1 MGRAAGRREQYA
13 EKDPFEEGHI
23 TLVWDELQDRFG
35 VNTKKW
41 KEKFEAEFLQ
51 QPHAVGKV
59 EFFRRYMIENFN
71 GTINHLLCRHPIEGT
86 INNLLDYVAKRG
98 IR

>member
-1 MGRAAGRREQYA
+1 MGRAAARRYE
-13 EKDPFEEGHI
+13 EKDEFEEGHMP
-23 TLVWDELQDRFG
+23 LVWDELHDRFG

-41 KEKFEAEFLQ
+41 REKFETEFLQ

-59 EFFRRYMIENFN
+59 EFFRRFMNENFN
-71 GTINHLLCRHPIEGT
+71 GTINHLLCRHPIQGT
-86 INNLLDYVAKRG
+86 MNALMDYVAKRR